1 MAEFAVIGLG
11 RFGRAVAR
19 SLSQDGQAVLAI
31 DKDPDRLQ
39 LVANTV
45 EAIAV
50 IDATSEEAVTEL
62 RLSRMAGVVVAM
74 GPRATEASILTTAI
88 LKQRGVERIVARAFD
103 DAHARVLLAIGASEI
118 INPEDEVGSR
128 LAAHLARPGIVSRM
142 ELGGEWLAL
151 VDAPHSLSGRT
162 LAEALASTASDLR
175 PVALLRESRLEVKPS
190 EYTVLEPGDRL
201 LVAGSRTSLRRLS
214 ELK

>member
-62 RLSRMAGVVVAM
+62 RLARMAGVVVAM

-88 LKQRGVERIVARAFD
+88 LKQHGVERIVARAFD
-103 DAHARVLLAIGASEI
+103 EAHARVLLAIGASEI
-118 INPEDEVGSR
+118 VNPEDEVGSR
-128 LAAHLARPGIVSRM
+128 LAGHLSRPGIVSRM
-142 ELGGEWLAL
+142 ELGEEWLAL
-151 VDAPHSLSGRT
+151 VEAPQSLAGKSI
-162 LAEALASTASDLR
+162 ADALAAAASDLR
-175 PVALLRESRLEVKPS
+175 PVALLRASRLDVEP
-190 EYTVLEPGDRL
+190 EPGLVLEPGDRL
-201 LVAGSRTSLRRLS
+201 LLAGSRTSLRRLS